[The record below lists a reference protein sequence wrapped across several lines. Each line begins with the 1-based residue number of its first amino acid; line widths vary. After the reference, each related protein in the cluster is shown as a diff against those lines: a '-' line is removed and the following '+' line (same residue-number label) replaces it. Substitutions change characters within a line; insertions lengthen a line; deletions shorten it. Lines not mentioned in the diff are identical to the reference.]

1 MNPDVFDV
9 KKRHSDALFSLPNVV
24 GLGVGNKVIGNKPT
38 QEISIKV
45 YVSSKLE
52 KTQLNTRELIP
63 EKLEG
68 YLTDVE
74 EKKVTS
80 KMTW

>member
-9 KKRHSDALFSLPNVV
+9 KKRHSDALFRLPNVV

-38 QEISIKV
+38 PEISIKV

-52 KTQLNTRELIP
+52 RTKLSTGELIP
-63 EKLEG
+63 EKLDG
-68 YLTDVE
+68 YPTDVE

-80 KMTW
+80 KINW